1 VILTSSVVTVR
12 VPKELKEKMKKLKV
26 NWSKEIRKCIEEKV
40 KDYELLETID
50 RVRKE
55 ARKRKVKT
63 DSAQLI
69 GEDRESR

>member
-1 VILTSSVVTVR
+1 MSSVVTVR

-26 NWSKEIRKCIEEKV
+26 NWSEEIRKYIEERV
-40 KDYELLETID
+40 RDYELLETID

-69 GEDRESR
+69 REDRESR